1 MLRVSQTNAGRQGLG
16 LGSPFFF
23 LIFICLAAPGLRCST
38 WDLLPLACELSCHMQ
53 TRMWGLVPGPE
64 MEPGPQIGS
73 MKSLLVDYQGSP
85 RAGVFLRASSLTW
98 WYLSQKTQKDQ
109 LELRHLS
116 VCLLLPFLFGV
127 SPKSEF
133 ALVRLLPRHMLIL
146 RIPREGRQK
155 LHDRFHS
162 WLERHAVSLYCIL
175 SIQIVTKSCPSLKRR
190 AIPSKY
196 GWELCEGIHSCVLK
210 TQ

>member
-1 MLRVSQTNAGRQGLG
+1 MNYPICKMGKITDLGGLNELSIQRQTQSNTLGVKNEALNTNSLSLLLLLFLKFLRVDWARVVHAEGLSDKCRQTRVRVGVA
-16 LGSPFFF
+16 FFF

-98 WYLSQKTQKDQ
+98 WYLS
-109 LELRHLS
+109 
-116 VCLLLPFLFGV
+116 
-127 SPKSEF
+127 
-133 ALVRLLPRHMLIL
+133 
-146 RIPREGRQK
+146 
-155 LHDRFHS
+155 
-162 WLERHAVSLYCIL
+162 
-175 SIQIVTKSCPSLKRR
+175 
-190 AIPSKY
+190 
-196 GWELCEGIHSCVLK
+196 
-210 TQ
+210 